1 MRAAD
6 LLTLITNSPTKR
18 EYKGIYLNKEEQIV
32 PLTSIQ
38 TNQMNQCVLTFE
50 ERKSVLSLNELLLF
64 LMKNR
69 EKEIIYQKNRQTY
82 PLYGVKEDSGKLII

>member
-69 EKEIIYQKNRQTY
+69 EKDIVYQKDHQTY
-82 PLYGVKEDSGKLII
+82 PLYGLKEDSGKLII